1 MLKVLRIFHKD
12 LNDIHHAAFWLG
24 VFAILSGVLGLFRD
38 RMLAGLFGAS
48 SVLDIYYSAFRVPD
62 FIYTLM
68 LFFTS
73 VTAIIPMFL
82 KSRDDGEKDVEKF
95 TFSLIMFFSFIVA
108 VISLVAFFLMPKIS
122 EFLFPGFSGSEKKIS
137 SDLARIM
144 LLSPILLGFSN
155 IFSGI
160 LQSVKRFFAY
170 AMSPVFYNLGIIFGI
185 LFFLPIFGIKG
196 LAYGIA
202 LGAFLNMAIQIPSLF
217 GSGFSVK
224 LVKLDF
230 KKIKNLVVNSM
241 PRTIGLAVNQISI
254 LIFTA
259 LASTLSAGSI
269 AVFNLSQNLGYLPT
283 TIIGL
288 SYSVAAFPAMAS
300 FSLKKEKTNF
310 EEYFSSAFRHIIF
323 WTAPFSA
330 LLLVLRAQ
338 IVRVILG
345 SGVFSWQDTRLT
357 AASLF
362 LFSLAIVFQSLFLL
376 LVRAFYAEGE
386 VKRPLFI
393 NIISA
398 IFSVFSVFIFLKAFL
413 PGTWFSLYLSSVLD
427 ISDIADIR
435 VLSLPFGILLGSIF
449 NLIFL
454 LIAFKKTF
462 GWFPL
467 KNAKKL
473 TMEIFFSSF
482 LGGVAAH
489 YSLRLF
495 SGIFDLHTFSG
506 VFSQGFLSGI
516 LGIAVI
522 ILTLYILR
530 SQEFFEVVSSFKN
543 SIFKTRVPA
552 PEPEKLP

>member
-1 MLKVLRIFHKD
+1 MLRVLRIFHKD
-12 LNDIHHAAFWLG
+12 LADIHHAAFWLG
-24 VFAILSGVLGLFRD
+24 IFAIISGVLGLFRD

-48 SVLDIYYSAFRVPD
+48 SSLDIYYSAFRVPD

-73 VTAIIPMFL
+73 VTAIIPIFL
-82 KSRDDGEKDVEKF
+82 KGREEGKEEVEKF
-95 TFSLIMFFSFIVA
+95 AFSLMVFFSFAIA
-108 VISLVAFFLMPKIS
+108 ILSLAAFFLMPKLS
-122 EFLFPGFSGSEKKIS
+122 NFLFPGFADSEKKLS
-137 SDLARIM
+137 SDLARII

-155 IFSGI
+155 VFSGI

-170 AMSPVFYNLGIIFGI
+170 AVSPVFYNLGIIFGI
-185 LFFLPIFGIKG
+185 IFFLPLFGAKG
-196 LAYGIA
+196 LAYGVA

-224 LVKLDF
+224 FGKLEF
-230 KKIKNLVVNSM
+230 SRIKNLIASSL
-241 PRTIGLAVNQISI
+241 PRTVGLAVNQIS
-254 LIFTA
+254 LLFFTA

-283 TIIGL
+283 TVIGL

-300 FSLKKEKTNF
+300 FSLKKERIGF

-345 SGVFSWQDTRLT
+345 SGAFSWQDTRLT

-386 VKRPLFI
+386 VKKPLII
-393 NIISA
+393 NVVSA
-398 IFSVFSVFIFLKAFL
+398 IFSVFSVFLFLKIFS
-413 PGTWFSLYLSSVLD
+413 PGTWFSSNLSLMLD
-427 ISDIADIR
+427 ISDISDIR
-435 VLSLPFGILLGSIF
+435 VLSLSFGIFLGSVF
-449 NLIFL
+449 NLIIL
-454 LIAFKKTF
+454 LLAFKGVF

-467 KNAKKL
+467 KSAKKF
-473 TMEIFFSSF
+473 TFEIIFSSF
-482 LGGVAAH
+482 LGAFVAH
-489 YSLRLF
+489 FGLSLF
-495 SGIFDLHTFSG
+495 SVFLNLHTFWG
-506 VFSQGFLSGI
+506 IFLQGFFSGI

-522 ILTLYILR
+522 ITILYILR
-530 SQEFFEVVSSFKN
+530 SQEFFEVIASFKN
-543 SIFKTRVPA
+543 AVFKTRVPA